1 MDREAPGGPPSDVVA
16 AFGATDP
23 PVLLPG
29 GQGQTW
35 RSGSVVLKPVFLVE
49 EVAWV
54 AGLLDTIREVGFRL
68 ARPRRSRSGDWVVD
82 GWAADEWVPGEQT
95 WDNWESA
102 LPAVRA
108 LHEALAHVERP
119 EFLDGRDNIWDEGD
133 RAAWA
138 DELPEVYHPELHD
151 LVEAFAS
158 LRRPED
164 LPSQVIH
171 GDVTGNML
179 FDQSWPPAFIDF
191 AIYWRP
197 AAFAEAILVADA
209 LADHEAEPT
218 LTASLAEQPESLVAR
233 AAIYRLV
240 TSDRF
245 AARQE
250 GVPAHYLRQR
260 RDAFQRVLNV
270 LLKVG

>member
-35 RSGSVVLKPVFLVE
+35 CSGSVVLKSVSLAE
-49 EVAWV
+49 EAEWV
-54 AGLLDTIREVGFRL
+54 AGLLDTIPEEGFRL
-68 ARPRRSRSGDWVVD
+68 AHARRSRSGDWVVD
-82 GWAADEWVPGEQT
+82 GWAAYEWVPGEQT
-95 WDNWESA
+95 WVNWESA

-119 EFLDGRDNIWDEGD
+119 SFLDRRNTIWDQGD

-138 DELPEVYHPELHD
+138 EEVPHVHHPELRD
-151 LVEAFAS
+151 LVEDFAS
-158 LRRPED
+158 LRRPEG

-179 FDQSWPPAFIDF
+179 FDRSGPPVFIDF

-197 AAFAEAILVADA
+197 AVFAEAILVADA
-209 LADHEAEPT
+209 LADHEAEPN
-218 LTASLAEQPESLVAR
+218 LTASLAAQPESLIAR

-245 AARQE
+245 AATSPGVPGHYLGQRREEFRRVWTVLQE
-250 GVPAHYLRQR
+250 G
-260 RDAFQRVLNV
+260 
-270 LLKVG
+270 